1 RDGRGGRHPQSAARR
16 AGRSDSHARGRS
28 SGGGRLGGRDTLMLC
43 DNCKERDA
51 VINLTQ
57 VEHDTK
63 VTLHLCEQCAQQ
75 KGVETGASVLK
86 TPLGG
91 FLQGMI
97 GKGGNVLPTPA
108 DGLRCAACGSTLKDF
123 RESGRLGCSQ
133 CYDSFA
139 PHLRDLLRRLDAS
152 GPKGS
157 SVLSTRIRLARNL
170 EGYVFS
176 QRAKDADRSA
186 VLTRVEEASAASDLL
201 QGAVTIRLD
210 QLERVDRQLLH
221 ERHLV
226 SK

>member
-1 RDGRGGRHPQSAARR
+1 
-16 AGRSDSHARGRS
+16 
-28 SGGGRLGGRDTLMLC
+28 MLC

-75 KGVETGASVLK
+75 KGVETGAAVLK

-123 RESGRLGCSQ
+123 RESGRLGGAQ
-133 CYDSFA
+133 CYDSYA
-139 PHLRDLLRRLDAS
+139 PHLRDLLRRLQDR
-152 GPKGS
+152 K
-157 SVLSTRIRLARNL
+157 STRLN
-170 EGYVFS
+170 S
-176 QRAKDADRSA
+176 S
-186 VLTRVEEASAASDLL
+186 
-201 QGAVTIRLD
+201 
-210 QLERVDRQLLH
+210 H
-221 ERHLV
+221 
-226 SK
+226 

>member
-1 RDGRGGRHPQSAARR
+1 
-16 AGRSDSHARGRS
+16 
-28 SGGGRLGGRDTLMLC
+28 MLC

-75 KGVETGASVLK
+75 KGVETGASVHK

-123 RESGRLGCSQ
+123 RESGRLGGSER
-133 CYDSFA
+133 YDSFA
-139 PHLRDLLRRLDAS
+139 PHLRDLLRRLH
-152 GPKGS
+152 GS
-157 SVLSTRIRLARNL
+157 SQPAGERYAPPGAEGAPDPRLQVLGLKGRP
-170 EGYVFS
+170 
-176 QRAKDADRSA
+176 RAGVADANF
-186 VLTRVEEASAASDLL
+186 
-201 QGAVTIRLD
+201 
-210 QLERVDRQLLH
+210 ERA
-221 ERHLV
+221 
-226 SK
+226 